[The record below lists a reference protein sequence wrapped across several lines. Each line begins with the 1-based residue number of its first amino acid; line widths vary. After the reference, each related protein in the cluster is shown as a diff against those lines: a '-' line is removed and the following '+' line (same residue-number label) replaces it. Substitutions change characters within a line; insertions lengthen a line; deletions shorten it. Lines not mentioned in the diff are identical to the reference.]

1 MGKRREARIRIA
13 EEDGVLRVTIP
24 MPRRWHHLVGSAVGA
39 LVVVAWGVGIP
50 VVTVG
55 TFLGWPALAPEPPQT
70 YMPLAGLLFVLVP
83 WLIMWLGGVAW
94 FLFNLLWERYGREV
108 LLIDNDTL
116 TLRREEPL
124 YASNE
129 RFDVSGVHSLRAV
142 SRGAGY
148 YLSLYPW
155 AADIIY
161 HPWHLAFEYGGDTI
175 RFAGALDG
183 EEAQRT
189 VDDIAARVPSL
200 VEVGGAAERPLAP
213 KATIT
218 EADGGLKVVMRVRPP
233 LLGTLAVWG
242 MAAFAGGWLWL
253 VCSPGRSRDLGVA
266 PVWAE
271 IMAVTWL
278 CLVGVLAYWVLWLL
292 LGREIALVDEA
303 NLTIKRVMLVC
314 VRTKVFDMRDVRALC
329 VMPERGTE
337 PVTSSWRARMQ
348 AASFAPFGLGGDHL
362 AFDYQGRTIRLGV
375 GIHPAEARR
384 IVHKIGARFPLLVE
398 QGRVAEMP
406 LVPEATIT
414 EANGGLKFVMPV
426 RSRALGVVA
435 VWGAAVSY
443 GGWMTVSRG
452 PDAFPLPGGPVVWR
466 VHCVMGWLSAAAI
479 WAYWVLWLLL
489 GREVAL
495 IDEASFT
502 LKHVT
507 PVYTRTKVFEMRL
520 VRNLRATP
528 DPWPERASQSWWAR
542 TLAADLT
549 AVGLAGGR
557 LAFDY
562 QGRAIHLGV
571 GLDLAQ
577 AQRIANEIAARFP
590 SVTETDG

>member
-1 MGKRREARIRIA
+1 
-13 EEDGVLRVTIP
+13 
-24 MPRRWHHLVGSAVGA
+24 
-39 LVVVAWGVGIP
+39 
-50 VVTVG
+50 
-55 TFLGWPALAPEPPQT
+55 
-70 YMPLAGLLFVLVP
+70 
-83 WLIMWLGGVAW
+83 
-94 FLFNLLWERYGREV
+94 
-108 LLIDNDTL
+108 
-116 TLRREEPL
+116 
-124 YASNE
+124 
-129 RFDVSGVHSLRAV
+129 
-142 SRGAGY
+142 
-148 YLSLYPW
+148 
-155 AADIIY
+155 
-161 HPWHLAFEYGGDTI
+161 
-175 RFAGALDG
+175 
-183 EEAQRT
+183 
-189 VDDIAARVPSL
+189 
-200 VEVGGAAERPLAP
+200 
-213 KATIT
+213 
-218 EADGGLKVVMRVRPP
+218 
-233 LLGTLAVWG
+233 
-242 MAAFAGGWLWL
+242 
-253 VCSPGRSRDLGVA
+253 
-266 PVWAE
+266 
-271 IMAVTWL
+271 
-278 CLVGVLAYWVLWLL
+278 LWLL

-303 NLTIKRVMLVC
+303 SLTMKRVMLVC
-314 VRTKVFDMRDVRALC
+314 ARTKVFDMRDVRALR

-337 PVTSSWRARMQ
+337 PVTSSWCARMQ

-362 AFDYQGRTIRLGV
+362 AFDYQGRTIRFGL

-398 QGRVAEMP
+398 QGGVAEMP

-414 EANGGLKFVMPV
+414 EADGGLKFVMPV

-435 VWGAAVSY
+435 LWGAAVSY
-443 GGWMTVSRG
+443 GGWMMVSRG
-452 PDAFPLPGGPVVWR
+452 PEAFPLPGGPVVWR
-466 VHCVMGWLSAAAI
+466 VHCIMGWLSAAAI

-502 LKHVT
+502 LTHVT
-507 PVYTRTKVFEMRL
+507 PVYTRTKVFDMRG
-520 VRNLRATP
+520 VRALRATP